1 MTRPGDRAPTLGID
15 RSIAVLLLSVQQDLA
30 AQVVKHLPDDHV
42 DRVTRAMK
50 ELQEVAVGE
59 HMIRDVFEQS
69 IRRLR
74 AGGRALGDVATAM
87 DSMLVKAFGPEQ
99 GATVSQR
106 ANTEILA
113 KRPFAMFETLTAED
127 LANLLAEEHPQIAA
141 VFLAHLER
149 AKAGKV
155 LAAMSEEQ
163 RADLVLRVAT
173 LDRTPPDVVQRVLEV
188 MRRKVK
194 DLGLTALRAEP
205 KAWAKAAAQIL
216 NNMGGGEKAILEFI
230 EQNDAAVAASI
241 REELFTF
248 DDIARLDKK
257 GVQKV
262 LSQIDSRVLAVAMK
276 VATPE
281 VEQNVFQNLSKRA
294 ADMVAEE
301 RESLGPMPLSDVLE
315 AQTQILLIIR
325 DMLDKGEI
333 SAGAAAG
340 EILV

>member
-1 MTRPGDRAPTLGID
+1 MTRAAERSAPIGID
-15 RSIAVLLLSVQQDLA
+15 RAVAVLLLSVQQELA
-30 AQVVKHLPDDHV
+30 AQVIRRLPDDHL

-50 ELQEVAVGE
+50 ELQEITVADAT
-59 HMIRDVFEQS
+59 IRDAFEQA

-74 AGGRALGDVATAM
+74 AGGRALGDVASAM

-149 AKAGKV
+149 AKAGRV
-155 LAAMSEEQ
+155 LAAMPEES

-194 DLGLTALRAEP
+194 DLGLTASRTEP

-216 NNMGGGEKAILEFI
+216 NNMGGGEKAILELV
-230 EQNDAAVAASI
+230 EQSDATVAANI

-248 DDIARLDKK
+248 DDIGRLDKRSI
-257 GVQKV
+257 QKV
-262 LSQIDSRVLAVAMK
+262 LSQIDSRMLAIALK
-276 VATPE
+276 AASTD
-281 VEQNVFQNLSKRA
+281 VEQNVFSNLSKRA

-301 RESLGPMPLSDVLE
+301 RESLGPMPLSEVLE
-315 AQTQILLIIR
+315 NQRGILAVIR
-325 DMLDKGEI
+325 DLLDRGEVT
-333 SAGAAAG
+333 AGAAG
-340 EILV
+340 SEMMV